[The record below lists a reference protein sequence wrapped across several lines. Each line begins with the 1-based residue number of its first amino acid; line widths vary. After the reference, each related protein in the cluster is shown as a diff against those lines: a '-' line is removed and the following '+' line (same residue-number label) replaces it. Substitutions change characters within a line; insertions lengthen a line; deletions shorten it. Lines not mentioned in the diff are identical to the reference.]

1 MKHLLGLLLLLAIAF
16 TSCEGRKTQRQA
28 LSESIAEFKKS
39 VNIEINVYIP
49 ETYIEQDVDTLMNN
63 GFRVKIKTYADMSN
77 AVRFS
82 KIKDTINY
90 QTYYRNFKFDISVSK
105 DDKVI
110 YNKSFNKKKVNK
122 AFKYKGNLVS
132 GSDLFNFDTLA
143 VLKSIQVNDDPT
155 YTNMVLIDI
164 MYAIPESD
172 RYAIHRMF
180 IDNRGKSNIV
190 QVEVK

>member
-1 MKHLLGLLLLLAIAF
+1 MKHLLGLLLLLTAF

-28 LSESIAEFKKS
+28 LSESIEEFKKA
-39 VNIEINVYIP
+39 VNIETIVYIP
-49 ETYIEQDVDTLMNN
+49 ETYIEQDVDTLMSN

-82 KIKDTINY
+82 NIKDTINY
-90 QTYYRNFKFDISVSK
+90 QTYYRNFKFDINVTK

-132 GSDLFNFDTLA
+132 GSDLYNFDTLA
-143 VLKSIQVNDDPT
+143 VLKSIQVNDDPS

-164 MYAIPESD
+164 MYAIPETD
-172 RYAIHRMF
+172 RFASHRLF
-180 IDNRGKSNIV
+180 IDEKGKSHIV
-190 QVEVK
+190 QLGEK